1 MSLET
6 IRNESAPSE
15 RGIFARFAHLLS
27 AQVVEGVATTVFF
40 LYMARIDSTLYG
52 GVMYA
57 MAAGSI
63 VTKVIQFGLY
73 YPMVTSLGEAGAEK
87 APEIINR
94 VNVIKLG
101 LLFPCMLAVI
111 GIGFHRGFSP
121 EMSQG
126 LFLIC
131 LGFALEA
138 VADTFFGDMRVKG
151 EQGTE
156 SRIKILSSVAAYGF
170 GFIGVFFGLHP
181 VVISTFRL
189 ISGVIRIAGGLA
201 FCARDYSSRLW
212 QRPEWQTVRLMFKAA
227 TPFALIDIL
236 GTVYNKT
243 NIFFLENST
252 GLDGVASYSATWNIV
267 DAVSTLVSEQFLGW
281 VIFPLLAAYWWK
293 SRSRVQRLV
302 RSNAQW
308 LMALAFPIMFVL
320 GAESHFLISFIYGGK
335 YDDAIWMQQYLVWT
349 IPLSFE
355 NNLFQYV
362 MMVSGAVKLLLVLNV
377 VVTVLNVLLN
387 FALVGP
393 YGLAGGC
400 MVIIL
405 TKLAMTVFTYSYC
418 RIRFGFFRTRD
429 FFAPLVLAVG
439 TFGLFLAVRSL
450 LPLHG
455 SVLIT
460 VVFYL
465 LVLWRFGT
473 AFLGP
478 LPGRTAADRRR

>member
-1 MSLET
+1 MSLDT
-6 IRNESAPSE
+6 KINESAPSE
-15 RGIFARFAHLLS
+15 RGIFTRFAHLLS
-27 AQVVEGVATTVFF
+27 AQVVEAVATTLFF
-40 LYMARIDSTLYG
+40 LYMARVDSTLYG

-73 YPMVTSLGEAGAEK
+73 YPMVTALGEAGAEK

-94 VNVIKLG
+94 VNAIKLG
-101 LLFPCMLAVI
+101 LLFPCMLAVM
-111 GIGFHRGFSP
+111 GIGFHRGFSS
-121 EMSQG
+121 EMSEG

-131 LGFALEA
+131 LGFAFEA
-138 VADTFFGDMRVKG
+138 VADTFFGDMRVRG

-170 GFIGVFFGLHP
+170 GFIGVFLGLHP
-181 VVISTFRL
+181 VLISTFRV
-189 ISGVIRIAGGLA
+189 ISGVIRMAGGLI
-201 FCARDYSSRLW
+201 FCIRDYSARLW
-212 QRPEWQTVRLMFKAA
+212 QRPEWETLRQMFKAA
-227 TPFALIDIL
+227 TVFALIDIL
-236 GTVYNKT
+236 GTLYNKT
-243 NIFFLENST
+243 NIFFLENAT

-267 DAVSTLVSEQFLGW
+267 DAISTLVSEQFLGW
-281 VIFPLLAAYWWK
+281 VIFPLLATYWWK
-293 SRSRVQRLV
+293 DRDRVRRQV

-320 GAESHFLISFIYGGK
+320 AAESDFIITIIYGGN
-335 YDDAIWMQQYLVWT
+335 YPEAIWMQQYLVWT
-349 IPLSFE
+349 ILLSFQ

-362 MMVSGAVKLLLVLNV
+362 MMVSGAVKLLLILNV
-377 VVTVLNVLLN
+377 IVTLLNVGLN

-393 YGLAGGC
+393 YGLLGGC
-400 MVIIL
+400 LVIIL
-405 TKLAMTVFTYSYC
+405 SKLAMTFFTYSYC
-418 RIRFGFFRTRD
+418 RIRFGFFKTRE
-429 FFAPLVLAVG
+429 FFAPLALAVV
-439 TFGLFLAVRSL
+439 TFGLFVAIRSV

-478 LPGRTAADRRR
+478 IPSRTALHV